1 MSVTA
6 SSFSIVSR
14 TVSIS
19 VLFVDSS
26 STWITLVSWSGF
38 ERTLVYGSTLSK
50 EFALLWDFLR
60 ESSCMESLC
69 ASDDCWGLISPFPPS
84 TTREGG
90 LGLDRGTG
98 FGLLTTNNLG
108 VSSVFPVCLVM
119 LSLRLLLLS
128 VSVGAQGAMFLIPF
142 ALSWRLLPSLA
153 SFLFTELTT
162 CSIFGAI
169 GLWPPSWSC
178 MFTVLLSPW
187 ILSSFWCLS
196 RDWKQLAHF
205 PFLHRFST
213 KLSQA
218 DIIHSL
224 LHSVKNSR
232 GKFSQFFF
240 SCRYDFKYQRRHK
253 YIPNTHYGIWQRRNT
268 KDVCI
273 QRDRSLGSTG
283 GVYTLPV
290 KKNRQQRI
298 QGL

>member
-142 ALSWRLLPSLA
+142 ALSWRLLPSLT

-240 SCRYDFKYQRRHK
+240 F
-253 YIPNTHYGIWQRRNT
+253 
-268 KDVCI
+268 V
-273 QRDRSLGSTG
+273 
-283 GVYTLPV
+283 
-290 KKNRQQRI
+290 
-298 QGL
+298 